1 MRVEQS
7 EVVCILLLGGSI
19 PALAKTILVLS
30 WLLSTTHEPFYSI
43 MYLFGIHAVLIAGTE
58 YHTCSCVIQ
67 SYVVSMGSPRA
78 NRAFP
83 VGSACGVCIR
93 LRVLRPVRANSQV
106 AGPTRSVSPPLAL
119 YIRESTLRAK
129 AHCPKSRATRPS
141 QAVSTS
147 SSIMSTILAMS
158 FSRSLSSP
166 LMFRLSSAFCAIL
179 MSSGFVGIFP

>member
-1 MRVEQS
+1 M
-7 EVVCILLLGGSI
+7 VVLY
-19 PALAKTILVLS
+19 ALAKILVLS
-30 WLLSTTHEPFYSI
+30 WLRSTTHEPFYSI

-67 SYVVSMGSPRA
+67 SYVVVSMGSPRA
-78 NRAFP
+78 NRAFQ

-93 LRVLRPVRANSQV
+93 LRVLRPVRAKSQV

-129 AHCPKSRATRPS
+129 AHCPKSRANRPP

-179 MSSGFVGIFP
+179 MSSGFVGILP